1 MGPERALSVVF
12 MGSHDTATPGTLLH
26 ISKGGS
32 DIITISRP
40 AFFSTNYKLTTTSN
54 TTTLSGAYTSHGGGS
69 SFFGISLVWDGVS
82 SGATICVFVTKGG
95 VPF

>member
-12 MGSHDTATPGTLLH
+12 MGSHSTCTPGTLLH

-40 AFFSTNYKLTTTSN
+40 IFFSPNYKLSTTSN
-54 TTTLSGAYTSHGGGS
+54 TYTLSGAYSAHNYGS
-69 SFFGISLVWDGVS
+69 SFFGLSIVWDGVS
-82 SGATICVFVTKGG
+82 SGATICVFITKGG
-95 VPF
+95 GPF